1 MVRHCAVKDCNTDS
15 RYLQG
20 AKFFKFPGPV
30 KKGDLRKQWI
40 KNVNRINPDN
50 TLWEPKK
57 LDVVCYKHFVEGK
70 PTLKY
75 PVPQLLMG
83 HQYVTRVLGRSY
95 LGVGQ
100 RTKTPRKAKSKGKEN
115 KAGKTKFLPYSRDVG
130 IIQKKRMCSL
140 IRIKFDRAGQ
150 NFE

>member
-20 AKFFKFPGPV
+20 AKFFKFPGAV
-30 KKGDLRKQWI
+30 RKADLRKQWI

-70 PTLKY
+70 PTSKY
-75 PVPQLLMG
+75 PVPQLAMG
-83 HQYVTRVLGRSY
+83 HQYVTRVLGRSCP
-95 LGVGQ
+95 GH
-100 RTKTPRKAKSKGKEN
+100 RKKTSKKAKSTGKQN
-115 KAGKTKFLPYSRDVG
+115 KPGKTKFLPILG
-130 IIQKKRMCSL
+130 M
-140 IRIKFDRAGQ
+140 
-150 NFE
+150 